1 MTGSGRGKP
10 EKNQDKMEI
19 AINDRDGKEYLSYAK
34 TFKVC
39 TDGHELLI
47 YETEDKE
54 IAICEIGK
62 KGRILVRPR
71 ADNTIHLA

>member
-1 MTGSGRGKP
+1 
-10 EKNQDKMEI
+10 MEI
-19 AINDRDGKEYLSYAK
+19 AIKDRDGKEYLSYAK

-47 YETEDKE
+47 YEAEDNE

-62 KGRILVRPR
+62 RAESWSAPVRTTQSTWPEKTR
-71 ADNTIHLA
+71 LCPTVNRKKKK

>member
-1 MTGSGRGKP
+1 
-10 EKNQDKMEI
+10 MEI
-19 AINDRDGKEYLSYAK
+19 AIKDRDGKEYLSYAK

-47 YETEDKE
+47 YEAEDNE